1 MDKNVSRLLSLVNQL
16 LDFRKTEIEG
26 YRLSFVRTEV
36 VSLLNDTAKRFQES
50 ATAHNLLLNLDSSL
64 PELYVFV
71 DKEAITKIFSNL
83 FTNAIKYA
91 SSSIIVRLQ
100 LSPDY
105 ETFTIDF
112 INDGTPIPFELREK
126 IFEPFYR
133 MEGDA
138 VGKPGTGL
146 GLPLARSLAE
156 MHHGGLKLETF
167 TDSPSMTMFRLTLPV
182 KLPESIKQTE
192 EEATA
197 QAVLQKTEFIHD
209 ESRPTILI
217 VEDNKEMAIF
227 IADEVNLSYNVEI
240 AGNGAEAIALLR
252 ERSFQLIISDVM
264 MPVMDGFSLLKKVK
278 TEIEFSHIP
287 VILLTAKNTMQSRL
301 EGLELGADAYLDKP
315 FSTNLLM
322 AQISNLISNRDNIR
336 KFYFNS
342 PIANMKSMA
351 YTKADESFLEK
362 LNEIIN
368 EHIGNP
374 ALDVN
379 MIADLMHLSR
389 PTLYRK
395 IRAISNLTP
404 NELIKISRLKKAA
417 ELLIQGNMKIYEIS
431 EATGFSSQSYF
442 WSAFIKQFGMSPSNY
457 AKENK

>member
-1 MDKNVSRLLSLVNQL
+1 
-16 LDFRKTEIEG
+16 
-26 YRLSFVRTEV
+26 
-36 VSLLNDTAKRFQES
+36 
-50 ATAHNLLLNLDSSL
+50 
-64 PELYVFV
+64 
-71 DKEAITKIFSNL
+71 
-83 FTNAIKYA
+83 
-91 SSSIIVRLQ
+91 
-100 LSPDY
+100 
-105 ETFTIDF
+105 
-112 INDGTPIPFELREK
+112 
-126 IFEPFYR
+126 
-133 MEGDA
+133 
-138 VGKPGTGL
+138 
-146 GLPLARSLAE
+146 
-156 MHHGGLKLETF
+156 
-167 TDSPSMTMFRLTLPV
+167 MFRLTLPV

-192 EEATA
+192 EEETTM
-197 QAVLQKTEFIHD
+197 QAVPQKTEFIHD

-217 VEDNKEMAIF
+217 VEDNKEMAVF
-227 IADEVNLSYNVEI
+227 IADEVNLLYNVEI
-240 AGNGAEAIALLR
+240 AGNGAEAIALLKR
-252 ERSFQLIISDVM
+252 RSFQLIISDVM
-264 MPVMDGFSLLKKVK
+264 MPVMDGFALLKEVK

-395 IRAISNLTP
+395 IRAISDLTP